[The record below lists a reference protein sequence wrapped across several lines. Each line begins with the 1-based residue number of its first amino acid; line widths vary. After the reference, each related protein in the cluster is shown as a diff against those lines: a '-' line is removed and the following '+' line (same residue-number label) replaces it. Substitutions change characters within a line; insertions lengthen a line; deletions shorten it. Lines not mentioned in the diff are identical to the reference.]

1 MKNLTITLDEKT
13 AHWARIRAAQQNI
26 SVSKMLGQVLQE
38 LRDLEDQRGVAAD
51 RFFSRPTTALQSTDK
66 PYPDRDSLYDRSI
79 LR

>member
-1 MKNLTITLDEKT
+1 MKNLTITLDEET
-13 AHWARIRAAQQNI
+13 AHWARVRAAKQNT

-38 LRDLEDQRGVAAD
+38 LRELEDQRSTAAE
-51 RFFSRPTTALQSTDK
+51 RFFSRPTKTLQQADK